1 MILEGNPV
9 LKAARDFWRSL
20 PQPVNIPDI
29 RLLDVA
35 TIPREILP
43 HLVIAETTNGN
54 FDLSR
59 FRLVGSE
66 IARWFRAIPEGMDAK
81 AYGQLTDPAYVRH
94 MRDMLAELIQRR
106 RPIYCRSIYTLPET
120 DSLAGTIVTAE
131 RLALPMADGATA
143 VGCVVIVETLH
154 ATGGLSGPLR
164 ILPPEPG
171 IDVRHD
177 PVEAVA
183 LL

>member
-43 HLVIAETTNGN
+43 HLIIAETTNAN

-66 IARWFRAIPEGMDAK
+66 IARWFRSLPEGMDARR
-81 AYGQLTDPAYVRH
+81 YGELTDPAYIRH

-106 RPIYCRSIYTLPET
+106 RPIYCRSIYTLPAEGE
-120 DSLAGTIVTAE
+120 LPATIVTAE

-143 VGCVVIVETLH
+143 VGCVIIVETLH
-154 ATGGLSGPLR
+154 ATGGRDGPLQ
-164 ILPPEPG
+164 ILPPPPCVN
-171 IDVRHD
+171 VRHD
-177 PVEAVA
+177 PVEVVA

>member
-43 HLVIAETTNGN
+43 HLIIAETTNAN

-59 FRLVGSE
+59 FRLVGTE
-66 IARWFRAIPEGMDAK
+66 IARWFREMPEGMDAK
-81 AYGQLTDPAYVRH
+81 AYGQLTDPAYIRH
-94 MRDMLAELIQRR
+94 MRDTLAELIQRR
-106 RPIYCRSIYTLPET
+106 RPIYCRSLYTLPA
-120 DSLAGTIVTAE
+120 AGDMPATMVTAE
-131 RLALPMADGATA
+131 RLAMPMADGATA
-143 VGCVVIVETLH
+143 VGCVMIVETLH
-154 ATGGLSGPLR
+154 VTGDLEGPLR
-164 ILPPEPG
+164 LLPPERHVV
-171 IDVRHD
+171 VRHD
-177 PVEAVA
+177 A
-183 LL
+183 LEVVQLL

>member
-9 LKAARDFWRSL
+9 LKAARDFWRDL
-20 PQPVNIPDI
+20 PKPVNIPDI
-29 RLLDVA
+29 RLLDVT

-43 HLVIAETTNGN
+43 HLIIAETTHAN

-66 IARWFRAIPEGMDAK
+66 IARWFRTMPEGMDVK
-81 AYGQLTDPAYVRH
+81 AYGALTDPAYLRH

-106 RPIYCRSIYTLPET
+106 RPIYCRSIYTLPAEG
-120 DSLAGTIVTAE
+120 DLPATIVTAE
-131 RLALPMADGATA
+131 RLALPMADGETV
-143 VGCVVIVETLH
+143 VGCVIIVETLH
-154 ATGGLSGPLR
+154 ATGGREGPLQL
-164 ILPPEPG
+164 LPPERG
-171 IDVRHD
+171 IEVRHD

>member
-1 MILEGNPV
+1 MIFEGNPV
-9 LKAARDFWRSL
+9 LKAAHDFWRSL

-35 TIPREILP
+35 AIPREILP

-66 IARWFRAIPEGMDAK
+66 IARWFRTMPEGMDAK
-81 AYGQLTDPAYVRH
+81 AYGQLTDPAYTRH

-106 RPIYCRSIYTLPET
+106 RPIYSRSLFTLPPI
-120 DSLAGTIVTAE
+120 DGVASTIVTAE
-131 RLALPMADGATA
+131 RVLLPMADGATA
-143 VGCVVIVETLH
+143 VGCVIIVETLH

-164 ILPPEPG
+164 LLPPERG
-171 IDVRHD
+171 VIVQHD
-177 PVEAVA
+177 ELEPV
-183 LL
+183 